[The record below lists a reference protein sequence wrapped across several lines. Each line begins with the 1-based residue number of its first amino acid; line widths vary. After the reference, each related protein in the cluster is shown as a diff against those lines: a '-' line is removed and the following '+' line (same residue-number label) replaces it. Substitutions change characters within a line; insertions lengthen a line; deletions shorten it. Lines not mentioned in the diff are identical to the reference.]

1 MSQYA
6 MWKQERFN
14 RNHLNC
20 TTCGEISHISEL
32 NGAQDC
38 ALCAESKIDRALAE
52 AEAQAQHAFNIASI
66 DANLTPTSANYENSV
81 IAYLAG
87 N

>member
-1 MSQYA
+1 MFRQAQFDSKHSTCA
-6 MWKQERFN
+6 
-14 RNHLNC
+14 
-20 TTCGEISHISEL
+20 TCGDCFHVSEL
-32 NGAQDC
+32 NGVADC
-38 ALCAESKIDRALAE
+38 ALCAENKIDRAL
-52 AEAQAQHAFNIASI
+52 AQAQHAFNIALI